1 MLGAVGAKKLATRFG
16 LTGRVDLYHA
26 FVKAMT
32 MALRGGGWLGLLTS
46 NRFLSVQSGASVRD
60 WLASQFQLL
69 RLVDLGD
76 TKLFKAAVLPAIVVG
91 VRRAGVEVQDC
102 EFIRV
107 YEAAQVPGADPN
119 PRLRNSCTREMMLLV
134 P

>member
-46 NRFLSVQSGASVRD
+46 NRFFFQFNLALPFGIGLRVSFSFYD
-60 WLASQFQLL
+60 WLTLEIRNYLKPPFYLPLLWECAGLEWKFRIAS
-69 RLVDLGD
+69 
-76 TKLFKAAVLPAIVVG
+76 LFGSMRRRKCPVLMCGTWI
-91 VRRAGVEVQDC
+91 
-102 EFIRV
+102 
-107 YEAAQVPGADPN
+107 
-119 PRLRNSCTREMMLLV
+119 LS
-134 P
+134 